1 LKGKRTLYEIYWEIL
16 THCRNPKTFTNIV
29 QRCSLNSKIAQ
40 EHIDFLLNKGY
51 LYRFEEEGQS
61 YLKTTEE
68 AKSFLSFF
76 RGMYVE
82 LFNKSPQFKL
92 GKRREINLMEKK
104 ADE

>member
-1 LKGKRTLYEIYWEIL
+1 MKGKRTLYEIYWEIL
-16 THCRNPKTFTNIV
+16 IHCKNPKTFTNII
-29 QRCSLNSKIAQ
+29 QSCSLNSKIAQ
-40 EHIDFLLNKGY
+40 EHIAFLLNKGY

-92 GKRREINLMEKK
+92 GNRRGFLI
-104 ADE
+104 